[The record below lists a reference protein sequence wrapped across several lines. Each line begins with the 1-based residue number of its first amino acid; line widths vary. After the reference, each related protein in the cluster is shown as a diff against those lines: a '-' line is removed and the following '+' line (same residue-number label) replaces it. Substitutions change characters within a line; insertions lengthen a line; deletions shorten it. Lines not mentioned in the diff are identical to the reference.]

1 MEYQRVCRAFI
12 PVIFA
17 DSSKG
22 VSPVKC
28 LQYRY
33 FLKARFFVD
42 TIKDICMQFIQAV
55 LPCAEILYSHPQML
69 GLYHVC
75 SWRNEPGKILGVFL

>member
-12 PVIFA
+12 HVIFA

-22 VSPVKC
+22 VSPVMC

-33 FLKARFFVD
+33 FLKARFFAD
-42 TIKDICMQFIQAV
+42 LKDICMEFIQAV
-55 LPCAEILYSHPQML
+55 LPCADFLYTHPSL
-69 GLYHVC
+69 VGL
-75 SWRNEPGKILGVFL
+75 